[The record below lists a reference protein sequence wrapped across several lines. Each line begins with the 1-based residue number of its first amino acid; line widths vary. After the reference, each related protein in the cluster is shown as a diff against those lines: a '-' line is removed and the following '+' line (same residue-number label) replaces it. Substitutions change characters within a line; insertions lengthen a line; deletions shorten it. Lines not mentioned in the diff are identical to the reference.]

1 MYKKYVKI
9 FAGAV
14 LGYKVG
20 LAESVEPKGDLSK
33 EQIERILDENG
44 KDVTFS
50 FASEDYEEKEADY
63 LAAVQDKDTVF
74 YSLKEVYMAVMY
86 DEILR
91 GKKTISEAMIDRYE
105 KHAVDLK
112 NLKKAFDLNSI
123 KPLLNT
129 TATKEQP
136 PQKGN
141 LERRYTKEELNSIF
155 NDLHDFENIEI

>member
-1 MYKKYVKI
+1 AVELFEDSGYKKYVKT

-105 KHAVDLK
+105 
-112 NLKKAFDLNSI
+112 
-123 KPLLNT
+123 
-129 TATKEQP
+129 
-136 PQKGN
+136 
-141 LERRYTKEELNSIF
+141 
-155 NDLHDFENIEI
+155 